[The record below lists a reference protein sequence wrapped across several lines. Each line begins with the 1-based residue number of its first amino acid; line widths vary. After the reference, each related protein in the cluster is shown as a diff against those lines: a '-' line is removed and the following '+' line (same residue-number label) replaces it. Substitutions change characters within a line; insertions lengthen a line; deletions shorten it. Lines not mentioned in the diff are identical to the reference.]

1 MQHDALSWKVRRN
14 RFEEAPRLS
23 EASVVAEK
31 TLETWLRG
39 LSMKER
45 KDFVNIVFSVLGDSG
60 LENVSEIGKA
70 QFRVLPELV
79 KSWLEMDKKD
89 KRVLRD
95 AIRGFLRTGA
105 TSLTEELKARLFS
118 GREKK
123 KDSDKESNNEKE
135 NN

>member
-1 MQHDALSWKVRRN
+1 
-14 RFEEAPRLS
+14 
-23 EASVVAEK
+23 
-31 TLETWLRG
+31 
-39 LSMKER
+39 MKER

-118 GREKK
+118 GREK
-123 KDSDKESNNEKE
+123 
-135 NN
+135 

>member
-1 MQHDALSWKVRRN
+1 MGRI
-14 RFEEAPRLS
+14 
-23 EASVVAEK
+23 VAIGGGDLQSNLPINK
-31 TLETWLRG
+31 Y
-39 LSMKER
+39 
-45 KDFVNIVFSVLGDSG
+45 IV
-60 LENVSEIGKA
+60 
-70 QFRVLPELV
+70 
-79 KSWLEMDKKD
+79 EMDKKD